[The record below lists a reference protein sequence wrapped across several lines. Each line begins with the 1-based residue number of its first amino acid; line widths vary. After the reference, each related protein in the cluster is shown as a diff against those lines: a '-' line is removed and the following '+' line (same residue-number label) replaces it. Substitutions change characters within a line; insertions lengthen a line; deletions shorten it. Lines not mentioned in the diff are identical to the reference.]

1 MTMTLLLYPGAGSD
15 SNHSSLIAIERAVA
29 PARCVRADF
38 PYRRAGRKAPDRAE
52 VLMASIRETLAELSS
67 DEPLVMGGRSMG
79 GRMCSMVAAGVD
91 GLPVP
96 ANLRGL
102 VLISYPLHPPGRPE
116 KLRVEHLP
124 AIRVPT
130 LFISGTNDAFGKP
143 DELTE
148 WTATMSPK
156 AKVEHLW
163 LEGKGHDLK
172 GCDEQVAEAVSGFL
186 ARVASRRAR
195 RPRG

>member
-1 MTMTLLLYPGAGSD
+1 VTTLLLYPGAGSD
-15 SNHSSLIAIERAVA
+15 SNNPSLLAIERAVA

-38 PYRRAGRKAPDRAE
+38 PYRRAGRKAPDRPE
-52 VLMASIRETLAELSS
+52 VLMASIRETLATLPA

-79 GRMCSMVAAGVD
+79 GRMCSMIAAGVD
-91 GLPVP
+91 GLPAP
-96 ANLRGL
+96 GNLRGL
-102 VLISYPLHPPGRPE
+102 VLISYPLHPPGQPS
-116 KLRVEHLP
+116 KLRVDHLS

-143 DELTE
+143 DELTH

-156 AKVEHLW
+156 AKVAHVW

-172 GCDEQVAEAVSGFL
+172 RCEDRIADEVSAFL
-186 ARVASRRAR
+186 SRVASPRGR

>member
-1 MTMTLLLYPGAGSD
+1 MTTILLYPGAGSD
-15 SNHSSLIAIERAVA
+15 SNHSSLLAIERAVA
-29 PARCVRADF
+29 PVRCVRADF
-38 PYRRAGRKAPDRAE
+38 PYRLAGRKAPDRAE
-52 VLMASIRETLAELSS
+52 VLMASIRETLAGLPT

-79 GRMCSMVAAGVD
+79 GRMCSMIAAGVD
-91 GLPVP
+91 GLPAPV
-96 ANLRGL
+96 NLRGL
-102 VLISYPLHPPGRPE
+102 VLISYPLHPPGQPT
-116 KLRVEHLP
+116 KLRVDHLP

-143 DELTE
+143 DEFTH

-156 AKVEHLW
+156 AKVVHVW

-172 GCDEQVAEAVSGFL
+172 RGDDRIAAEVSVFV
-186 ARVASRRAR
+186 ARVAKPRAR